1 MSYIHYGKDGWI
13 LQPNRKIT
21 SWPSGLCMIEEE
33 YICANK
39 NVDYNYFQ
47 VGNLIEDST
56 PCIDGAY
63 IFTAPKYTDMGNGF
77 IKATITAYG
86 RSNANGSVDSSA
98 GPSTIGF
105 YVYEASY
112 HPLLNYVVFEEL
124 GLGSIPVVKSLP
136 TIKKVIPKN
145 SFPPSEVPAGT
156 VGIFDTE
163 GNDIAEKVFK
173 PSDFSSNYDITP
185 SNFHGDF
192 SGVKLN
198 NSFTISRFDSVNF
211 GNFNELT
218 MQYIDASG
226 KQYMPINES
235 GEANDVPFYR
245 KQAPTFR
252 QFNSA
257 ATSGMDLIYFDVQ
270 ESIAAPGNYLLE
282 TATLTALELN
292 NAKQISVL
300 VTDQTN
306 ATIFSSV
313 FSSVSVLQNLGALSN
328 GTYRVGLSATNE
340 YGKTMAAGSFE
351 IPLV

>member
-21 SWPSGLCMIEEE
+21 NWASGLCMIEEE

-77 IKATITAYG
+77 IKATTTAYG

-105 YVYEASY
+105 YVYVASY
-112 HPLLNYVVFEEL
+112 DPLFNYVNTEEL

-136 TIKKVIPKN
+136 IIKKVIPKN
-145 SFPPSEVPAGT
+145 SFPPVEVPAGT
-156 VGIFDTE
+156 VEIFDTE

-173 PSDFSSNYDITP
+173 PSDFSSVYIKP
-185 SNFHGDF
+185 SNSHGDF

-226 KQYMPINES
+226 KQYFPINES
-235 GEANDVPFYR
+235 GEAIDVPFYG

-257 ATSGMDLIYFDVQ
+257 ATSGMDVIYFDVQ
-270 ESIAAPGNYLLE
+270 KDPFSGNYLFE

-292 NAKQISVL
+292 NAKQISVS

-306 ATIFSSV
+306 TTIFSGV

-328 GTYRVGLSATNE
+328 GTYRVRLSATNE
-340 YGKTMAAGSFE
+340 YGTTDRSGSFE
-351 IPLV
+351 VPLV

>member
-21 SWPSGLCMIEEE
+21 NWASGLCMIEED

-86 RSNANGSVDSSA
+86 RSNANGSVDSVA

-105 YVYEASY
+105 YVHEASY
-112 HPLLNYVVFEEL
+112 DPLQNYVVVEEI

-136 TIKKVIPKN
+136 IIKKVIPKN
-145 SFPPSEVPAGT
+145 SFPPSEVPVGT

-173 PSDFSSNYDITP
+173 PSDFNSVYNITP

-198 NSFTISRFDSVNF
+198 NSFQISRFDSVNF

-218 MQYIDASG
+218 MQYIDATG
-226 KQYMPINES
+226 KQYIPAI
-235 GEANDVPFYR
+235 DVPFYR
-245 KQAPTFR
+245 KQAPSFR

-257 ATSGMDLIYFDVQ
+257 ATSGMDVIYFDVQ
-270 ESIAAPGNYLLE
+270 ESIVAPGNYLLE

-292 NAKQISVL
+292 NAKEISVS

-306 ATIFSSV
+306 TTIFSSV

-328 GTYRVGLSATNE
+328 GIYIVELFATNE
-340 YGKTMAAGSFE
+340 YGKTMGGGSFE

>member
-1 MSYIHYGKDGWI
+1 
-13 LQPNRKIT
+13 
-21 SWPSGLCMIEEE
+21 MIEEE

-112 HPLLNYVVFEEL
+112 DPLQNYVVLEEL

-136 TIKKVIPKN
+136 IIKKVIPKN

-173 PSDFSSNYDITP
+173 PSDFSSVYIKP
-185 SNFHGDF
+185 SNSHGDF

-226 KQYMPINES
+226 KQYMPINER
-235 GEANDVPFYR
+235 GEAYNVPFYGKR
-245 KQAPTFR
+245 APTFR

-257 ATSGMDLIYFDVQ
+257 ATSGMDAIYFDVQ
-270 ESIAAPGNYLLE
+270 ESIVVSGNYLLE

-306 ATIFSSV
+306 ATIFSGV

-328 GTYRVGLSATNE
+328 GVYAVELSATNE
-340 YGKTMAAGSFE
+340 YGTEYRDGSFE

>member
-21 SWPSGLCMIEEE
+21 NWASGLCMIEEE

-86 RSNANGSVDSSA
+86 RSNANGSVDSFA

-112 HPLLNYVVFEEL
+112 DPLQNYVVLEEL

-136 TIKKVIPKN
+136 IIKKVIPKN

-173 PSDFSSNYDITP
+173 PSDFSSGYITP

-235 GEANDVPFYR
+235 GEAYNVSFYR

-257 ATSGMDLIYFDVQ
+257 ATSGMDVIYFDVQ
-270 ESIAAPGNYLLE
+270 ESIVVSGNYLLE

-292 NAKQISVL
+292 NAKQISVS
-300 VTDQTN
+300 VIDQSN

-328 GTYRVGLSATNE
+328 GVYRVGLSATNE
-340 YGKTMAAGSFE
+340 YGTEYRSGSFE

>member
-21 SWPSGLCMIEEE
+21 NWASGLCMIEEE

-86 RSNANGSVDSSA
+86 RSNANGSVDSVA
-98 GPSTIGF
+98 FPSTINF

-112 HPLLNYVVFEEL
+112 DPLRNYVVFEES

-136 TIKKVIPKN
+136 IIKKVIPKN

-156 VGIFDTE
+156 VGLFDTE

-173 PSDFSSNYDITP
+173 PSDFNPVDITP

-235 GEANDVPFYR
+235 GEAIDVPFYR
-245 KQAPTFR
+245 KQAPSFR

-257 ATSGMDLIYFDVQ
+257 ATSGMDVIYFDVQ
-270 ESIAAPGNYLLE
+270 EAATPGNYLLE

-292 NAKQISVL
+292 NAKQISVS
-300 VTDQTN
+300 VIDQTN

-328 GTYRVGLSATNE
+328 GTYRVGLSATNDYGTE
-340 YGKTMAAGSFE
+340 YAYGSFE

>member
-1 MSYIHYGKDGWI
+1 
-13 LQPNRKIT
+13 
-21 SWPSGLCMIEEE
+21 MIEEE

-86 RSNANGSVDSSA
+86 RSNASGSVDSVA
-98 GPSTIGF
+98 GPSTIEF

-112 HPLLNYVVFEEL
+112 NYLQNFVVLEEIK
-124 GLGSIPVVKSLP
+124 LGSISVVKSLP
-136 TIKKVIPKN
+136 IIKKVIPKN

-156 VGIFDTE
+156 VGLFDTE

-173 PSDFSSNYDITP
+173 PSDFNYDITP

-235 GEANDVPFYR
+235 GEAQDVPFYR

-257 ATSGMDLIYFDVQ
+257 ATSGNDVTYFDVR
-270 ESIAAPGNYLLE
+270 EYFTSGNYLLE
-282 TATLTALELN
+282 TATLTSLELN

-328 GTYRVGLSATNE
+328 GAYGVVLSATNE
-340 YGKTMAAGSFE
+340 YGTEYRYGSFE
-351 IPLV
+351 IPII

>member
-21 SWPSGLCMIEEE
+21 SWPSDLCMIEEE

-98 GPSTIGF
+98 GPSTIEF
-105 YVYEASY
+105 YVYVASY
-112 HPLLNYVVFEEL
+112 DWLENYVVTEEL
-124 GLGSIPVVKSLP
+124 KLGSIPVVKSLP
-136 TIKKVIPKN
+136 VIKKVIPKN

-163 GNDIAEKVFK
+163 GNDISEKVFK
-173 PSDFSSNYDITP
+173 PSDFNSDIKP
-185 SNFHGDF
+185 SNSHGDF

-198 NSFTISRFDSVNF
+198 NRFIISRFDSVNF

-226 KQYMPINES
+226 KQYMPINER
-235 GEANDVPFYR
+235 GEAYDVPFYG
-245 KQAPTFR
+245 KEAPTFR

-257 ATSGMDLIYFDVQ
+257 ATSGMDVIYFDVK
-270 ESIAAPGNYLLE
+270 ESLTPGYYLFE

-292 NAKQISVL
+292 NAKQISVS

-328 GTYRVGLSATNE
+328 GTYSVELSATNE
-340 YGKTMAAGSFE
+340 YGTRYESGSFE

>member
-21 SWPSGLCMIEEE
+21 NWASGLCMIEEE

-63 IFTAPKYTDMGNGF
+63 IFTDPKYTDMGNGF
-77 IKATITAYG
+77 IRARIAAYG
-86 RSNANGSVDSSA
+86 RSNASGSVDSSA
-98 GPSTIGF
+98 GPSTFGF
-105 YVYEASY
+105 YVYEAYY
-112 HPLLNYVVFEEL
+112 HPLQNYVVLEEL

-136 TIKKVIPKN
+136 IIKKVIPKN

-173 PSDFSSNYDITP
+173 PSDFSSYIKP
-185 SNFHGDF
+185 GNFHGDF

-218 MQYIDASG
+218 MQYVDATG

-235 GEANDVPFYR
+235 DDAPGVPFYR

-257 ATSGMDLIYFDVQ
+257 ATSGMDAIFFDVQ
-270 ESIAAPGNYLLE
+270 RDVFNGNYLLE

-292 NAKQISVL
+292 NAKQISVS
-300 VTDQTN
+300 VINQSN

-328 GTYRVGLSATNE
+328 GTYRVNLSATNE
-340 YGKTMAAGSFE
+340 YGTEYRYGSFE

>member
-1 MSYIHYGKDGWI
+1 
-13 LQPNRKIT
+13 
-21 SWPSGLCMIEEE
+21 MIEED

-39 NVDYNYFQ
+39 NIDYNYFQ
-47 VGNLIEDST
+47 IGNLIEDSS

-86 RSNANGSVDSSA
+86 RSNANGSIDSVA
-98 GPSTIGF
+98 GLSTIGF

-112 HPLLNYVVFEEL
+112 DPLRNYVVFEEL
-124 GLGSIPVVKSLP
+124 VLGSVPVVKSLP
-136 TIKKVIPKN
+136 IIKKVIPKN
-145 SFPPSEVPAGT
+145 SFPPSEVPVGT

-173 PSDFSSNYDITP
+173 PSDFNSVYDITQ

-198 NSFTISRFDSVNF
+198 NSFQISRFDAVNF

-218 MQYIDASG
+218 MQYIDATG
-226 KQYMPINES
+226 KQYMPINTS
-235 GEANDVPFYR
+235 GDAIDVPFYR
-245 KQAPTFR
+245 KQAPSFR

-257 ATSGMDLIYFDVQ
+257 ATSGMDVIYFDVQ
-270 ESIAAPGNYLLE
+270 ESIMAPGNYLLE

-306 ATIFSSV
+306 ATIFSSI

-328 GTYRVGLSATNE
+328 GTYQVALSATNE
-340 YGKTMAAGSFE
+340 YGKTVKGGYFQ

>member
-1 MSYIHYGKDGWI
+1 MSDIHYGKDGWI

-86 RSNANGSVDSSA
+86 RSNASGSVDSVA
-98 GPSTIGF
+98 FPSTIEF
-105 YVYEASY
+105 YAYEASY
-112 HPLLNYVVFEEL
+112 SFLENVVVDEEIK
-124 GLGSIPVVKSLP
+124 LGSIPVVKSLP
-136 TIKKVIPKN
+136 IIKKVIPKN

-156 VGIFDTE
+156 VGLFDTE

-173 PSDFSSNYDITP
+173 PSGFNSDITP

-235 GEANDVPFYR
+235 GEAQDVPFYR
-245 KQAPTFR
+245 KEAPTFR

-257 ATSGMDLIYFDVQ
+257 ATSGNDVIYFDVR
-270 ESIAAPGNYLLE
+270 EALTPGNYLLE
-282 TATLTALELN
+282 TATLTSLELN

-300 VTDQTN
+300 VTDETN

-313 FSSVSVLQNLGALSN
+313 FSSVSVLQSLGALSN
-328 GTYRVGLSATNE
+328 GTYDVVLSATNE
-340 YGKTMAAGSFE
+340 YGTAYRYGSFE
-351 IPLV
+351 IPII

>member
-1 MSYIHYGKDGWI
+1 MSYIYHGKKGWI

-21 SWPSGLCMIEEE
+21 NWASGLCMIEEE

-77 IKATITAYG
+77 IKASITAYG

-98 GPSTIGF
+98 GPSTIEF
-105 YVYEASY
+105 YVYAASY
-112 HPLLNYVVFEEL
+112 DPLQNYVVIEEVN
-124 GLGSIPVVKSLP
+124 LGSIPVVKSLP
-136 TIKKVIPKN
+136 IIKKVIPKN

-173 PSDFSSNYDITP
+173 PSDFSSYIKP
-185 SNFHGDF
+185 SNYHGDF

-235 GEANDVPFYR
+235 GEAIDVPFYR

-257 ATSGMDLIYFDVQ
+257 ATSGMDVIYFDVQ
-270 ESIAAPGNYLLE
+270 ESIVVSGNYLLE

-292 NAKQISVL
+292 NAKQISLL
-300 VTDQTN
+300 VTDQAN

-328 GTYRVGLSATNE
+328 GVYRVGLSATNE
-340 YGKTMAAGSFE
+340 YGTEYRYGSFE